1 MQSLVPAGLINGVA
15 AKVSRINTVKLG
27 RLVQANVGVG
37 IVPMPSRSMMAVHH
51 YDGGVGFLDQHIS
64 ECHPHGAAAD
74 HKVVSRQSRFVF
86 H

>member
-1 MQSLVPAGLINGVA
+1 
-15 AKVSRINTVKLG
+15 
-27 RLVQANVGVG
+27 
-37 IVPMPSRSMMAVHH
+37 MAVHH